1 MVGSQNE
8 RRRGAVLCH
17 KVDGQCNRLI
27 VLRGI
32 LDGDGANLSLFCRL
46 VFENRNRDALLAA
59 YHFQRCAGAI
69 VPVGRD
75 DRRAI
80 GRRVIAEAQPLCQRR
95 QRRERS
101 LVGSGPAVVDRECH
115 GRGVCQLV
123 LLDGDFGRS
132 GSFRVGVIVRGK
144 LPAKLCVGT
153 DIQNGIRRLPGE
165 GSLNRRICRARKCDG
180 VQPLAVGELG
190 FARCGDSCDRST
202 LNKLQANFNRNI
214 CVILAVDRN
223 RDSAERS
230 L

>member
-1 MVGSQNE
+1 MVGGQNE

-17 KVDGQCNRLI
+17 KVDGQCNQLI

-32 LDGDGANLSLFCRL
+32 LDGDGADLSLFRRL
-46 VFENRNRDALLAA
+46 VLENRNRDALLAA

-69 VPVGRD
+69 VPAGRD

-80 GRRVIAEAQPLCQRR
+80 DRAIAEAQPFLQRR
-95 QRRERS
+95 KLWERS

-115 GRGVCQLV
+115 GRGVCQLGP
-123 LLDGDFGRS
+123 LDDDFGRS
-132 GSFRVGVIVRGK
+132 GSFRVGVIDWRK

-153 DIQNGIRRLPGE
+153 GVQNHVRRLPGE
-165 GSLNRRICRARKCDG
+165 GSWNHRICRARKRDG
-180 VQPLAVGELG
+180 AKLLAVGELG
-190 FARCGDSCDRST
+190 FARCGGSCDGST

-223 RDSAERS
+223 RNFAEVYG
-230 L
+230 